1 MSSVINLDIAKRVDI
16 VCRKGDSMTFTIT
29 MTNSDGTPMNLHEY
43 DIDLEVRSADTD
55 DSADA
60 PGPELTLSYTSYTNG
75 STTGEGLYNVNA
87 LAFVSGSSDSS
98 VASVPGQGIYLKS
111 SDGAATAWQQSGTD
125 NSSFDIIVV
134 SSNAVDFSG
143 MYVYDLQATDP
154 SSNVS
159 TWLYGTF
166 KVNEDVT
173 V

>member
-43 DIDLEVRSADTD
+43 DIDLEVRTADTD
-55 DSADA
+55 DSADS
-60 PGPELTLSYTSYTNG
+60 PGPKLTLSYASYTDG
-75 STTGEGLYNVNA
+75 STTGEGLYNTNA
-87 LAFVSGSSDSS
+87 KAFVSGS
-98 VASVPGQGIYLKS
+98 ASATPNAVPGDGVYLKS
-111 SDGAATAWQQSGTD
+111 SDGDATVWQEGGD

-134 SSNAVDFSG
+134 SSSAVNFSG
-143 MYVYDLQATDP
+143 IYVYDLQATDP